1 MMPEVAGNSSPR
13 YSAPTMA
20 RSRATC
26 PLPLTDPRVTQK
38 QAEHTPL
45 MKQFFA
51 AKANYPDLLLF
62 FRMGDF
68 YELFYDDARK
78 AARLLDI
85 TLTQRGTSG
94 GAPIPMAGVPVHA
107 YEGYLARLVALGES
121 VAICE
126 QIGDPALAKGL
137 VERKVVRIVTPGT
150 VTDEALLDERRDTL
164 LMAVSRSRNGYG
176 LAWADLAGGR
186 FLVNE
191 VETDDALEAELAR
204 LEPAELLVPDE
215 EDWPEFLRQ
224 RSGVRRRAP
233 WLFDPDSG
241 RRQLLAFFK
250 LHDLSGFGIDDKPR
264 ATAAAGALLGY
275 VEETQKQRLP
285 HLTAI
290 AMETASEAIAMNA
303 ATRRHLELDTRVDG
317 DTRNTLLGV
326 LDSTVSPMGGR
337 LLRRWLHRP
346 LRLREVLQQRHHAVA
361 TLIDHG
367 VDADL
372 RESFR
377 ALGDIERI
385 LTRMALRSA
394 RPRDFSTL
402 RDGLGMLPAIRAV
415 LAPST
420 AGATP
425 PRPSPAGAREGAL
438 DSPPPTLPD
447 AGTLAPPL
455 APAGGGREGVTSA
468 RSQASALQ
476 GTLDS
481 PRLQTLC
488 AELGSHA
495 EISALLAS
503 AIAEQPPLK
512 LSDGGVIAE
521 GFDAELDELRRLSTN
536 ADQFLID
543 LEARER
549 EASGIATLKVGY
561 NRVHGY
567 YIEISKGQSDKAPVH
582 YTRRQTLTNAERYIT
597 EELKSFEDKVL
608 SARERSLSR
617 EKLLYEG
624 LLDSIGQHLEPLKRC
639 AAALSELDVLAC
651 FAERAQALDWAQPE
665 LETAP
670 CLRIERGRH
679 PVVEAVREAAFEPN
693 DLDLHPQRRML
704 VITGPN
710 MGGKSTYMRQNAL
723 IVLLAHIGSFVPA
736 ARAVIGPIDRILTR
750 IGAGDDLAKGQ
761 STFMVEMAETSYIL
775 HHASAHSL
783 VLMDE
788 IGRGT
793 STYDGLAL
801 ADAVARHLAHVNR
814 CYTLFATHYFELT
827 ALADESVEG
836 GPSGIANVHL
846 DAVEHGESLVFM
858 HAVKDGPANRSFG
871 LQVAALAGLPRATVA
886 QARRRLAELE
896 QRGGDSHAAQMAPQ
910 ALDAPQQFG
919 LFAAPNSAALDAL
932 QAIDPDELTP
942 KQALEA
948 LYRMKSLL

>member
-1 MMPEVAGNSSPR
+1 MSKSASS
-13 YSAPTMA
+13 
-20 RSRATC
+20 
-26 PLPLTDPRVTQK
+26 
-38 QAEHTPL
+38 EHTPF

-51 AKANYPDLLLF
+51 AKSEYPDLLLF

-85 TLTQRGTSG
+85 TLTQRGSSS

-126 QIGDPALAKGL
+126 QIGDPATSKGL

-150 VTDEALLDERRDTL
+150 VTDEALLNERRDTL
-164 LMAVSRSRNGYG
+164 LMAVSRGKSGYG

-191 VETDDALEAELAR
+191 VDSEDALEAELAR

-215 EDWPEFLRQ
+215 EGWPAFLATRT
-224 RSGVRRRAP
+224 GARRRAP
-233 WLFDPDSG
+233 WLFDADSG
-241 RRQLLAFFK
+241 RRQLLQFFK
-250 LHDLSGFGIDDKPR
+250 LHDLTGFGIEDKPQ
-264 ATAAAGALLGY
+264 AIAAAGALLGY
-275 VEETQKQRLP
+275 VEETQKSQLP
-285 HLTAI
+285 HLSAI
-290 AMETASEAIAMNA
+290 ALEPSGEAISMNA

-317 DTRNTLLGV
+317 DTRHTLLGI
-326 LDSTVSPMGGR
+326 LDSTVTPMGGR

-346 LRLREVLQQRHHAVA
+346 LRDRAVLNQRHHAVA
-361 TLIDHG
+361 TLIERG
-367 VDADL
+367 TDANL
-372 RESFR
+372 RDAFR
-377 ALGDIERI
+377 AFGDVERI
-385 LTRMALRSA
+385 LTRVALRSA
-394 RPRDFSTL
+394 RPRDMSTL
-402 RDGLGMLPAIRAV
+402 RNSLALLPRLRELLGP
-415 LAPST
+415 
-420 AGATP
+420 
-425 PRPSPAGAREGAL
+425 
-438 DSPPPTLPD
+438 
-447 AGTLAPPL
+447 
-455 APAGGGREGVTSA
+455 
-468 RSQASALQ
+468 
-476 GTLDS
+476 LDS
-481 PRLQTLC
+481 PRL
-488 AELGSHA
+488 A
-495 EISALLAS
+495 ALAAS
-503 AIAEQPPLK
+503 MGEHDATAHLLITAVAEQPPLK
-512 LSDGGVIAE
+512 LTDGGVLAS
-521 GFDAELDELRRLSTN
+521 GFDAELDELRQLSTN

-543 LEARER
+543 LETRER
-549 EASGIATLKVGY
+549 ASSGIATLKVGY

-597 EELKSFEDKVL
+597 EELKTFEDKVL
-608 SARERSLSR
+608 SARERALSR
-617 EKLLYEG
+617 ERVLYEA
-624 LLDSIGQHLEPLKRC
+624 LLDELNAVIEPLKRC
-639 AAALSELDVLAC
+639 ALALSELDVLCA
-651 FAERAQALDWAQPE
+651 FAERAQQLDWTQPE
-665 LETAP
+665 LSDAP
-670 CLRIERGRH
+670 CLLIERGRH
-679 PVVEAVREAAFEPN
+679 PVVEAVRKEPFEPN
-693 DLDLHPQRRML
+693 DLRLDGSDTSAARRML

-736 ARAVIGPIDRILTR
+736 SRAQIGPIDRILTR

-775 HHASAHSL
+775 HHATAQSL

-801 ADAVARHLAHVNR
+801 ADAVARHLAAVNR

-827 ALADESVEG
+827 SLAGETVEG

-846 DAVEHGESLVFM
+846 DAVEHGDALVFM
-858 HAVKDGPANRSFG
+858 HAVKDGAADRSFG
-871 LQVAALAGLPRATVA
+871 LQVAALAGLPRTTLS

-896 QRGGDSHAAQMAPQ
+896 QRGGDTQASKMAPA

-919 LFAAPNSAALDAL
+919 LFAAAPSAAQQAL
-932 QAIDPDELTP
+932 VALDPDDLTP

-948 LYRMKSLL
+948 LYRLKALL

>member
-1 MMPEVAGNSSPR
+1 MQNREKTQAPG
-13 YSAPTMA
+13 SA
-20 RSRATC
+20 
-26 PLPLTDPRVTQK
+26 
-38 QAEHTPL
+38 AEHTPL

-51 AKANYPDLLLF
+51 AKSEYPDLLLF

-85 TLTQRGTSG
+85 TLTQRGSSG

-164 LMAVSRSRNGYG
+164 LMAIARTKQGYG

-191 VETDDALEAELAR
+191 VDNEDALEAELAR

-215 EDWPEFLRQ
+215 DQWPEFLRE
-224 RSGVRRRAP
+224 RRGVRRRPP
-233 WLFDPDSG
+233 WLFDADSG
-241 RRQLLAFFK
+241 RRQLLAFFQ
-250 LHDLSGFGIDDKPR
+250 LHDLSGFGLDDDITGKGRR

-290 AMETASEAIAMNA
+290 AMETAGEAIAMNA

-326 LDSTVSPMGGR
+326 LDSTVTPMGGR

-346 LRLREVLQQRHHAVA
+346 LRLREVLVQRHHAVG
-361 TLIDHG
+361 TLIDRG

-372 RESFR
+372 REAFR
-377 ALGDIERI
+377 ALGDVERI
-385 LTRMALRSA
+385 LTRVALRSA

-402 RDGLGMLPAIRAV
+402 RDGLGLLPKVRAV
-415 LAPST
+415 LAP
-420 AGATP
+420 
-425 PRPSPAGAREGAL
+425 
-438 DSPPPTLPD
+438 
-447 AGTLAPPL
+447 
-455 APAGGGREGVTSA
+455 
-468 RSQASALQ
+468 
-476 GTLDS
+476 LDS
-481 PRLQTLC
+481 PRLAALA
-488 AELGSHA
+488 AELGQHD
-495 EISALLAS
+495 EIAHLLAS

-512 LSDGGVIAE
+512 LSDGGVIAADY
-521 GFDAELDELRRLSTN
+521 DAELDELRRLSTN

-549 EASGIATLKVGY
+549 ANSGIATLKVGY

-567 YIEISKGQSDKAPVH
+567 YIEISKGQADKAPVH
-582 YTRRQTLTNAERYIT
+582 YSRRQTLTNAERYIT
-597 EELKSFEDKVL
+597 EELKNFEDKVL
-608 SARERSLSR
+608 SARERALSR

-624 LLDSIGQHLEPLKRC
+624 LLDTLGERLEPLKRA
-639 AAALSELDVLAC
+639 AAALSELDVLAG
-651 FAERAQALDWAQPE
+651 FAERAQALDWTQPE
-665 LETAP
+665 LETGA

-679 PVVEAVREAAFEPN
+679 PVVEAVREQPFEPN
-693 DLDLHPQRRML
+693 DLNLHPDRRML

-723 IVLLAHIGSFVPA
+723 IVLLAHIGSYVPA
-736 ARAVIGPIDRILTR
+736 RRAVIGPIDRILTR
-750 IGAGDDLAKGQ
+750 IGAGDDLARGQ

-775 HHASAHSL
+775 HHATAQSL

-801 ADAVARHLAHVNR
+801 ADAVARHLAHHNR

-836 GPSGIANVHL
+836 GASGIANVHL
-846 DAVEHGESLVFM
+846 DAVEHGDRLVFM

-871 LQVAALAGLPRATVA
+871 LQVAALAGLPKATVA

-896 QRGGDSHAAQMAPQ
+896 QRGGESHASQMAPQ

-919 LFAAPNSAALDAL
+919 LFAATPSAAQEAL
-932 QAIDPDELTP
+932 AALDPDELTP

-948 LYRMKSLL
+948 LYRLKSLL

>member
-1 MMPEVAGNSSPR
+1 MTD
-13 YSAPTMA
+13 SAANAKP
-20 RSRATC
+20 
-26 PLPLTDPRVTQK
+26 PK
-38 QAEHTPL
+38 GAEHTPL

-51 AKANYPDLLLF
+51 AKSEYPDLLLF

-85 TLTQRGTSG
+85 TLTQRGSSG

-107 YEGYLARLVALGES
+107 CEGYLARLVALGES

-164 LMAVSRSRNGYG
+164 LMAVSRSKAGYG

-191 VETDDALEAELAR
+191 VDSDDALEAELAR
-204 LEPAELLVPDE
+204 LEPAELLLPDE
-215 EDWPEFLRQ
+215 EGWPEFLRQ
-224 RSGVRRRAP
+224 RSGLRRRAP
-233 WLFDPDSG
+233 WLFDADSG
-241 RRQLLAFFK
+241 RRQLLQFFK
-250 LHDLSGFGIDDKPR
+250 LHDLSGFGIEERQR
-264 ATAAAGALLGY
+264 AIAAAGALLGY

-285 HLTAI
+285 HLSAI

-317 DTRNTLLGV
+317 DTRHTLLGV
-326 LDSTVSPMGGR
+326 LDSTITPMGGR

-346 LRLREVLQQRHHAVA
+346 LRLRDVLVQRHHAVG

-367 VDADL
+367 TDREL
-372 RESFR
+372 RERFR
-377 ALGDIERI
+377 ALGDLERI
-385 LTRMALRSA
+385 LTRVALRSA
-394 RPRDFSTL
+394 RPRDMSTL
-402 RDGLGMLPAIRAV
+402 RDGLAMLPEIAAL
-415 LAPST
+415 LAP
-420 AGATP
+420 
-425 PRPSPAGAREGAL
+425 
-438 DSPPPTLPD
+438 
-447 AGTLAPPL
+447 
-455 APAGGGREGVTSA
+455 
-468 RSQASALQ
+468 
-476 GTLDS
+476 LDS
-481 PRLQTLC
+481 PRLQALA
-488 AELGSHA
+488 AELGEHA
-495 EISALLAS
+495 AMAHLLAS
-503 AIAEQPPLK
+503 AVATQPPLK
-512 LSDGGVIAE
+512 LSDGGVIASD
-521 GFDAELDELRRLSTN
+521 FDAELDELRRLSTH

-543 LEARER
+543 LEQRER
-549 EASGIATLKVGY
+549 QSSGIATLKVGY

-567 YIEISKGQSDKAPVH
+567 YIEISKGQADKAPLH
-582 YTRRQTLTNAERYIT
+582 YSRRQTLANAERYIT

-617 EKLLYEG
+617 EKLLYEE
-624 LLDSIGQHLEPLKRC
+624 LLDALGEHLEPLKRC
-639 AAALSELDVLAC
+639 AAALSELDVLAA
-651 FAERAQALDWAQPE
+651 FAERAQALDWSRPE
-665 LETAP
+665 LETAN
-670 CLRIERGRH
+670 CLCIVRGRH
-679 PVVEAVREAAFEPN
+679 PVVEAVREEPFEPN
-693 DLDLHPQRRML
+693 DLDLYNDRDGQSRRML

-723 IVLLAHIGSFVPA
+723 IVLLAHIGSYVPA
-736 ARAVIGPIDRILTR
+736 SRAVIGPIDRILTR
-750 IGAGDDLAKGQ
+750 IGAGDDLARGQ

-775 HHASAHSL
+775 HHATAQSL

-801 ADAVARHLAHVNR
+801 ADAVARHLAHRNR

-836 GPSGIANVHL
+836 GASGIANVHL
-846 DAVEHGESLVFM
+846 DAVEHGEALVFM
-858 HAVKDGPANRSFG
+858 HAVKEGPANRSFG
-871 LQVAALAGLPRATVA
+871 LQVAALAGLPRDTVT

-896 QRGGDSHAAQMAPQ
+896 QRGGETHAAQMTPH

-919 LFAAPNSAALDAL
+919 LFAPASNAAQEALAAL
-932 QAIDPDELTP
+932 DPDELTP

-948 LYRMKSLL
+948 LYRLKALL